1 MSRIIKY
8 IILLVFAILSQVVT
22 AQAERVI
29 FCDDF
34 SSDAVGAVP
43 KKWMHSMIEEDSIS
57 NGEISHS
64 IKPIRQA
71 ELKVVMKKG
80 SKAMT
85 YVSGLRENIDYLF
98 LPFEPTK
105 INRYTS

>member
-8 IILLVFAILSQVVT
+8 IILLVFAILSQAVT

-43 KKWMHSMIEEDSIS
+43 KKMD
-57 NGEISHS
+57 
-64 IKPIRQA
+64 A
-71 ELKVVMKKG
+71 L
-80 SKAMT
+80 
-85 YVSGLRENIDYLF
+85 YD
-98 LPFEPTK
+98 
-105 INRYTS
+105 